1 MIRTRTQLST
11 QASTVNVIDN
21 NTKEIEAVEIRAQY
35 TDERDSTI
43 NQLDDGLIANVRTGG
58 KALTYATPPATTDL
72 LDDDLVTKG
81 NIPDLADLNYQSI
94 NTASHTVTNQDEGK
108 VLYVL
113 TANSN
118 IVVNTGLTINLF
130 RVAIN
135 TQQTIVIEGTAT
147 LQDSDGNVIA
157 NYSATATNNVVFVS
171 KVSPDVYRII
181 ELNKPAVVPDVYET
195 VSFNVSSDAPVSDDV
210 LFFGLVTIDTASQ
223 VLHPK
228 LTSVSYEVSLDA
240 ITYVAQADLTALQ
253 GWITTNGTANDYV
266 IRTIAT
272 YTSGQF
278 GSASST
284 FKFKTV

>member
-1 MIRTRTQLST
+1 MAQLTRTQLST

-118 IVVNTGLTINLF
+118 IVVNTGLSINLF

-135 TQQTIVIEGTAT
+135 TQQTIIIEGTAT
-147 LQDSDGNVIA
+147 LQDSAGNVIA
-157 NYSATATNNVVFVS
+157 NYSSTATNNVVFVS

-181 ELNKPAVVPDVYET
+181 ELNRPDVYET

-210 LFFGLVTIDTASQ
+210 LFFGLIEIDTASQ

>member
-118 IVVNTGLTINLF
+118 IVVNTGLSINLF

-135 TQQTIVIEGTAT
+135 TQQTIIIEGTAT
-147 LQDSDGNVIA
+147 LQDSAGNVIA
-157 NYSATATNNVVFVS
+157 NYSSTATNNVVFVS

-181 ELNKPAVVPDVYET
+181 ELNRPDVYET

-210 LFFGLVTIDTASQ
+210 LFFGLIEIDTASQ

-228 LTSVSYEVSLDA
+228 LTSVSYEVSLDG
-240 ITYVAQADLTALQ
+240 ITYVAQANLTALQ

-266 IRTIAT
+266 IRTIAV
-272 YTSGQF
+272 YGSGKF
-278 GSASST
+278 GSASAT